1 MLNVVPDSSQ
11 FKSKLKHL
19 CCVLG
24 DLYSNLGLPDREL
37 YIRWLELSAFMP
49 AMQFSI
55 PPWAY
60 DAEVNN
66 RAFVNTGFTAKAK
79 SHSFPLHI
87 HLQVVQI
94 AQKFTEL
101 HENLVAPRV
110 LELAGE
116 VLDTGDPIIR
126 PLWWIA
132 NDDEAAY
139 KIDSQFLIGDDLMVA
154 PVLEPGKQE
163 RDIYLPAGR
172 WRSYKGEHFDKGPMY
187 LTDYPVDLD
196 EIAFFTWVH

>member
-1 MLNVVPDSSQ
+1 M
-11 FKSKLKHL
+11 
-19 CCVLG
+19 C
-24 DLYSNLGLPDREL
+24 
-37 YIRWLELSAFMP
+37 
-49 AMQFSI
+49 
-55 PPWAY
+55 
-60 DAEVNN
+60 
-66 RAFVNTGFTAKAK
+66 
-79 SHSFPLHI
+79 
-87 HLQVVQI
+87 LQVVEI

-101 HENLVAPRV
+101 HEKVVAPRV

-172 WRSYKGEHFDKGPMY
+172 WRSYKGIHKGPMY
-187 LTDYPVDLD
+187 LTDFPVDLD
-196 EIAFFTWVH
+196 DIAYFTWVQH

>member
-1 MLNVVPDSSQ
+1 MFNVVTDSSQ
-11 FKSKLKHL
+11 LKSELKHL

-24 DLYSNLGLPDREL
+24 DLYSNFGLPDREL

-60 DAEVNN
+60 DEEVNSKT
-66 RAFVNTGFTAKAK
+66 FVNTQLML
-79 SHSFPLHI
+79 SLILSLLHI

>member
-1 MLNVVPDSSQ
+1 MWVSQ
-11 FKSKLKHL
+11 LI
-19 CCVLG
+19 
-24 DLYSNLGLPDREL
+24 LGL
-37 YIRWLELSAFMP
+37 ILSPVCAP
-49 AMQFSI
+49 
-55 PPWAY
+55 
-60 DAEVNN
+60 
-66 RAFVNTGFTAKAK
+66 
-79 SHSFPLHI
+79 
-87 HLQVVQI
+87 LQVVQI

-172 WRSYKGEHFDKGPMY
+172 WRSYKGEHFDKGRMY

>member
-1 MLNVVPDSSQ
+1 MSLSRMTVCCTVRSII
-11 FKSKLKHL
+11 KHSL
-19 CCVLG
+19 C
-24 DLYSNLGLPDREL
+24 
-37 YIRWLELSAFMP
+37 
-49 AMQFSI
+49 Q
-55 PPWAY
+55 
-60 DAEVNN
+60 
-66 RAFVNTGFTAKAK
+66 K
-79 SHSFPLHI
+79 
-87 HLQVVQI
+87 QVVEI
-94 AQKFTEL
+94 ARKFTEF
-101 HENLVAPRV
+101 HKNLVAPRV

-116 VLDTGDPIIR
+116 VLNTGDPIIR

-172 WRSYKGEHFDKGPMY
+172 WKSRKGEYFDKGPMY

-196 EIAFFTWVH
+196 EIAYFTWVH

>member
-1 MLNVVPDSSQ
+1 MFYFLFLFFVLLFCSISFLSFHTLPCCLIEPVFVLYCFTNTTS
-11 FKSKLKHL
+11 L
-19 CCVLG
+19 C
-24 DLYSNLGLPDREL
+24 
-37 YIRWLELSAFMP
+37 
-49 AMQFSI
+49 
-55 PPWAY
+55 
-60 DAEVNN
+60 
-66 RAFVNTGFTAKAK
+66 
-79 SHSFPLHI
+79 I

-101 HENLVAPRV
+101 HKSLVAPRV

-116 VLDTGDPIIR
+116 VLNTGDPIIR

-132 NDDEAAY
+132 NDDEAAF
-139 KIDSQFLIGDDLMVA
+139 KIDSQFLIGNELMVA

-172 WRSYKGEHFDKGPMY
+172 WRSYKGEYFDKGPTY
-187 LTDYPVDLD
+187 ITDYPVDLD

>member
-1 MLNVVPDSSQ
+1 M
-11 FKSKLKHL
+11 
-19 CCVLG
+19 
-24 DLYSNLGLPDREL
+24 Y
-37 YIRWLELSAFMP
+37 LS
-49 AMQFSI
+49 
-55 PPWAY
+55 
-60 DAEVNN
+60 
-66 RAFVNTGFTAKAK
+66 
-79 SHSFPLHI
+79 
-87 HLQVVQI
+87 LQVIQI
-94 AQKFTEL
+94 AQRFTEL

-196 EIAFFTWVH
+196 EIAFFTWVHWNITLMHKSFAQTQYVLLSTDAVERPCFFFKGKNHTTKQNVFYSYAS

>member
-1 MLNVVPDSSQ
+1 MKMFLFEIALWFDS
-11 FKSKLKHL
+11 
-19 CCVLG
+19 
-24 DLYSNLGLPDREL
+24 
-37 YIRWLELSAFMP
+37 LE
-49 AMQFSI
+49 
-55 PPWAY
+55 
-60 DAEVNN
+60 
-66 RAFVNTGFTAKAK
+66 RKC
-79 SHSFPLHI
+79 
-87 HLQVVQI
+87 
-94 AQKFTEL
+94 
-101 HENLVAPRV
+101 
-110 LELAGE
+110 E

>member
-1 MLNVVPDSSQ
+1 M
-11 FKSKLKHL
+11 
-19 CCVLG
+19 
-24 DLYSNLGLPDREL
+24 
-37 YIRWLELSAFMP
+37 YIP
-49 AMQFSI
+49 
-55 PPWAY
+55 
-60 DAEVNN
+60 
-66 RAFVNTGFTAKAK
+66 
-79 SHSFPLHI
+79 
-87 HLQVVQI
+87 LQVVQI

>member
-1 MLNVVPDSSQ
+1 
-11 FKSKLKHL
+11 
-19 CCVLG
+19 
-24 DLYSNLGLPDREL
+24 
-37 YIRWLELSAFMP
+37 MP

-60 DAEVNN
+60 DSEVSAKTPVGGVGWGA
-66 RAFVNTGFTAKAK
+66 RGVGRQMYFSGRRLYVCTVSVTLLFVRVE
-79 SHSFPLHI
+79 
-87 HLQVVQI
+87 VVEI
-94 AQKFTEL
+94 AQKFTKL
-101 HENLVAPRV
+101 HETLVAPRV

-172 WRSYKGEHFDKGPMY
+172 WKSYKGEHFDKGPMY
-187 LTDYPVDLD
+187 LDDYPVDLD
-196 EIAFFTWVH
+196 EVAYFTWVH

>member
-1 MLNVVPDSSQ
+1 M
-11 FKSKLKHL
+11 
-19 CCVLG
+19 CIC
-24 DLYSNLGLPDREL
+24 
-37 YIRWLELSAFMP
+37 
-49 AMQFSI
+49 
-55 PPWAY
+55 
-60 DAEVNN
+60 
-66 RAFVNTGFTAKAK
+66 
-79 SHSFPLHI
+79 
-87 HLQVVQI
+87 LQVVQI

-101 HENLVAPRV
+101 HETLVAPRV

-132 NDDEAAY
+132 NNDEAAY

-154 PVLEPGKQE
+154 PVLEAGKQE

-172 WRSYKGEHFDKGPMY
+172 WRSYKGEQFDKGPVY

-196 EIAFFTWVH
+196 EIAYFTWVH

>member
-1 MLNVVPDSSQ
+1 MNTVTESVAEKRELD
-11 FKSKLKHL
+11 HL
-19 CCVLG
+19 CCVAG
-24 DLYSNLGLPDREL
+24 DLYSDQGLPDREL

-60 DAEVNN
+60 DQEVNN
-66 RAFVNTGFTAKAK
+66 SASVNLGSTAN
-79 SHSFPLHI
+79 SRFPLLPYS
-87 HLQVVQI
+87 LQVVQI

-132 NDDEAAY
+132 IDDEAAY

>member
-1 MLNVVPDSSQ
+1 MQVCDMLTKDFHTQHSDN
-11 FKSKLKHL
+11 LKTL
-19 CCVLG
+19 LVKFFRASL
-24 DLYSNLGLPDREL
+24 LSTLPL
-37 YIRWLELSAFMP
+37 ASP
-49 AMQFSI
+49 Q
-55 PPWAY
+55 
-60 DAEVNN
+60 
-66 RAFVNTGFTAKAK
+66 
-79 SHSFPLHI
+79 
-87 HLQVVQI
+87 QVVQI
-94 AQKFTEL
+94 ARKFTEL
-101 HENLVAPRV
+101 HETLVAPRV

-132 NDDEAAY
+132 VNDEAAH

-172 WRSYKGEHFDKGPMY
+172 WRSYKGEHYDKGPMY

-196 EIAFFTWVH
+196 EVAFFTWVHQ